1 MDGHHG
7 RTENRRMPFRR
18 PLLLAVAACLASA
31 AWAQPQPAS
40 FATLERDQAALYV
53 AQNNFVVDRLGAECL
68 VLVGRAESREAFSGA
83 WRERNARFVAAS
95 AKYLDQ
101 RLEEVAAT
109 GGQGSRDAA
118 LRELRALVHKPG
130 EATLASL
137 LRGRKEDACMR
148 EITKVEAGAYDI
160 STRVP
165 SYGQL
170 EALVRWAEQ

>member
-1 MDGHHG
+1 
-7 RTENRRMPFRR
+7 MPFRR
-18 PLLLAVAACLASA
+18 PLLLALAACLASA
-31 AWAQPQPAS
+31 AWAQPRPAS
-40 FATLERDQAALYV
+40 FATPERDQASLYV
-53 AQNNFVVDRLGAECL
+53 ARGNFVVSRIGTECL
-68 VLVGRAESREAFSGA
+68 ALVGRPESPQAFDAA

-109 GGQGSRDAA
+109 GGPDKRDAA
-118 LRELRALVHKPG
+118 LRELRSLVHVSG
-130 EATLASL
+130 EATVGSL
-137 LRGRKEDACMR
+137 LQGRKEDACMR

-165 SYGQL
+165 LYDQL